1 MKEII
6 FNINEEG
13 IREYFQSRYKSN
25 YSKELKRDNTILY
38 VGTLILLIGILL
50 NIFTSYGTE
59 TGIIITIGL
68 VILGT
73 SLIKYLNYESA
84 IYKHK
89 KSVNRWIELLKT
101 YNEVKIELGEKII
114 KHITSS
120 DKGTEIGIYN
130 SNDVLRINKYP
141 EGIHIDTR
149 DNRNILI
156 PKKCVSED
164 DYTALEDF
172 LTSF

>member
-6 FNINEEG
+6 FNTNEEA
-13 IREYFQSRYKSN
+13 IREYFQSRYRSTW
-25 YSKELKRDNTILY
+25 SKELTRDNVVLFT
-38 VGTLILLIGILL
+38 GAGILLSGVLL
-50 NIFTSYGTE
+50 NIFTNYGVE

-73 SLIKYLNYESA
+73 SLIKYLNYKSA

-89 KSVNRWIELLKT
+89 KSVDKWIELLKT
-101 YNEVKIELGEKII
+101 YKEVKITLEEKTL

-120 DKGTEIGIYN
+120 DTGTETGIYN
-130 SNDVLRINKYP
+130 SSDVLRINKYP

-156 PKKCVSED
+156 PKKCVSEE
-164 DYTALEDF
+164 DYIALENF
-172 LTSF
+172 LGTF